1 MGQTKTQTNQIQTMQ
16 GLWLFIPQPLLFIIL
31 NKQSIRKDVP
41 GHRDVCRSIFISEM
55 SYIFYIFVR
64 GTERQEE

>member
-1 MGQTKTQTNQIQTMQ
+1 MGQAETQTSQIQTMQ

-55 SYIFYIFVR
+55 SYILYSFVR
-64 GTERQEE
+64 GMERQKE